1 MAEKESKAKKSSI
14 IKKLIKFFKEV
25 RSELKKV
32 VWLSRRQLLN
42 NIAAVIVICLFFGIF
57 IWALDFGLSWIV
69 DIALR

>member
-32 VWLSRRQLLN
+32 VWLSRRQLFN